1 MSLAT
6 GIITQIPFG
15 VTQTGMD
22 ATTLLVD
29 AAGEAAAF
37 LVKIQRTGNL
47 YRVGFKTSTVTGAQT
62 IRVSFQGLTGA
73 GVPNDTVNQ
82 FRDVAIADTDDNLWK
97 ETGIISSNG
106 TDGGSLRAVNRGD
119 YVAVVFDN
127 PGWAAGQAFTLTG
140 MSGVTNAGYSA
151 LKTSGSWNKQS
162 PGAQMALYYDDNKVY
177 YLESVI
183 PATNISSLNFSTSSA
198 PSRRGLHFRLPFPAR
213 IMGCLVVG
221 AFVVANA
228 TAQVVLYDAAANVL
242 QQSAVH
248 DADFTR
254 STAAT
259 LTTYYFPSEQTLAAN
274 TDYYVMLEALGTIS
288 ISLNFY
294 SMQTAALLDQLAGGQ
309 NFCFSELSGT
319 TFTDTTTRRPLIYLM
334 VSALDDGAG
343 SSPTFPP
350 ASKVYAGTD
359 RGDGTLG
366 TLHASNIAT
375 AAGTGVNLTPS
386 ILLAGNTVDD
396 VVGAHTEP
404 VVTFPAASKVY
415 AGTDRGDGTLGTLHA
430 SNIAVAAG
438 AGVNLT
444 PSILLAG
451 NTVDDVTGTHTE
463 PVVTFPPAS
472 KVYAGADRG
481 DGVVGTLHASNIA
494 AAAGSGVN
502 LTPSILLAG
511 NTVDDVTGTHTEPV
525 ITFPPAS
532 KIYAGTDRGDGT
544 IGTLH
549 ASNIATAAGAGS
561 NLAAGDL
568 RSGVTV
574 DDVAG
579 SLVPTG
585 GAVAGGAYTFVD

>member
-22 ATTLLVD
+22 TTTLVVD
-29 AAGEAAAF
+29 AALEAAAF
-37 LVKIQRTGNL
+37 MVKIQRPGNL
-47 YRVGFKTSTVTGAQT
+47 YRVGFKTAAVTNAQT

-82 FRDVAIADTDDNLWK
+82 FRDVAVSDTDDNVWK
-97 ETGIISSNG
+97 ETGIISSDG
-106 TDGGSLRAVNRGD
+106 TDGGTLRAVNRGD

-127 PGWAAGQAFTLTG
+127 PSWAAGQVFRLTG
-140 MSGVTNAGYSA
+140 MTGVTNAGYSA
-151 LKTSGSWNKQS
+151 LKTSGSWSKQV
-162 PGAQMALYYDDNKVY
+162 PGAQMALYYDDDKVY

-183 PATNISSLNFSTSSA
+183 PATNISSVSYSTASA
-198 PSRRGLHFRLPFPAR
+198 PSRRGMKFRLPFPAR
-213 IMGCLVVG
+213 ILGCLAVG
-221 AFVVANA
+221 AFVSANV
-228 TAQVVLYDAAANVL
+228 TAQLVLYDAAATVL
-242 QQSAVH
+242 QQSAVQDSDH
-248 DADFTR
+248 TR

-259 LTTYYFPSEQTLAAN
+259 LTTYYFPAEQDLAAN
-274 TDYYVMLEALGTIS
+274 TDYYVMLEALNNTA

-294 SMQTAALLDQLAGGQ
+294 DVQTAALLDQLAGGQ
-309 NFCFSELSGT
+309 NFSGATLTGT
-319 TFTDTTTRRPLIYLM
+319 TFTDIPTRRPLIYLM
-334 VSALDDGAG
+334 ISALDDGAG

-350 ASKVYAGTD
+350 ASKVYSGTD

-396 VVGAHTEP
+396 VVGTHTEP
-404 VVTFPAASKVY
+404 AITFPPASKVY
-415 AGTDRGDGTLGTLHA
+415 AGTDRGDGTIGTLHA
-430 SNIAVAAG
+430 SNIATAAA

-579 SLVPTG
+579 SLVTTG